1 MRSKVCSIFQDV
13 KQKLDYLNKIYAD
26 IVKTHSQKEYT
37 FGLDSF
43 YFQGKLIDIEYEDMN
58 RLFLAITNRMYCEY
72 FKLYK
77 IIIEYISNNI
87 TDPKLLDLIKV
98 SNNYPVYKDLEPFK
112 LYNFEII
119 QNIHEIIITL
129 LHSIN
134 GCIINKERD
143 LDAHKAKNNTGLNID
158 NFVNTFNFN
167 IVIMREKLVLFVTY
181 IEFFHKLHN
190 KYLKR
195 FTTKLQLMF
204 SQINNDIKFD
214 DTDQTKKTKRA
225 SLLHNIADDN
235 VDNALLAELHNSM
248 TSLPSPVNNSFV
260 HELFPEIAGLDDP
273 DHITLNIDNRSE
285 NKNEISD
292 VLLEDTVEIKGGAED
307 IKENEEHKEKEEY
320 KENEEKE
327 KDEDIKENEE
337 KEEHKENIEVKKNE
351 ILEVQTIK
359 IKRAYKPKKPKN

>member
-1 MRSKVCSIFQDV
+1 MDTRLNQLARDFTNIVGLKDNNIKTLDTLIQKINKLKEIYAEFIKNNKQSIF
-13 KQKLDYLNKIYAD
+13 I
-26 IVKTHSQKEYT
+26 

-43 YFQGKLIDIEYEDMN
+43 HFQGKLIDIEYEDMN

-87 TDPKLLDLIKV
+87 TDPKLLDLIKI

-143 LDAHKAKNNTGLNID
+143 LDAHKVKNNTGLNID
-158 NFVNTFNFN
+158 NFVTTFNFN

-214 DTDQTKKTKRA
+214 DTDH
-225 SLLHNIADDN
+225 LHDIADDN
-235 VDNALLAELHNSM
+235 VDNTLLVELHNSM
-248 TSLPSPVNNSFV
+248 TTSSPTNTTTTTNTTNSGLQN
-260 HELFPEIAGLDDP
+260 LFPEIVSP
-273 DHITLNIDNRSE
+273 DECSAPENITLNIGIDN
-285 NKNEISD
+285 ISIIED
-292 VLLEDTVEIKGGAED
+292 VAEKD
-307 IKENEEHKEKEEY
+307 IKEDEHDLLLEKV
-320 KENEEKE
+320 KENK
-327 KDEDIKENEE
+327 
-337 KEEHKENIEVKKNE
+337 
-351 ILEVQTIK
+351 EVQTIK
-359 IKRAYKPKKPKN
+359 IKRAYKPKKPKS

>member
-1 MRSKVCSIFQDV
+1 MDIRLNNLTQDFTNIVELKDDNIKTLDILIQKINKLKEIYAEFIKNNKQSIF
-13 KQKLDYLNKIYAD
+13 I
-26 IVKTHSQKEYT
+26 

-43 YFQGKLIDIEYEDMN
+43 HFQGKLIDIEYEDMN

-87 TDPKLLDLIKV
+87 TDPKLLDLIKI

-134 GCIINKERD
+134 QCIINKERD
-143 LDAHKAKNNTGLNID
+143 LDAHKVKNNTGLNID
-158 NFVNTFNFN
+158 NFVTTFNFN
-167 IVIMREKLVLFVTY
+167 IVIMREKLTLFVTY

-214 DTDQTKKTKRA
+214 DTDQTKRLRDIK
-225 SLLHNIADDN
+225 DDN
-235 VDNALLAELHNSM
+235 VDNTLLVELHHSMNDSSVSSPNDATTNTTTTNTTTTNTTNSE
-248 TSLPSPVNNSFV
+248 L
-260 HELFPEIAGLDDP
+260 HDLFPEIVSP
-273 DHITLNIDNRSE
+273 DECSARENITLNIDND
-285 NKNEISD
+285 NISIIED
-292 VLLEDTVEIKGGAED
+292 VAEKD
-307 IKENEEHKEKEEY
+307 IKEDEPDLLLEKEEKVEEV
-320 KENEEKE
+320 KENK
-327 KDEDIKENEE
+327 
-337 KEEHKENIEVKKNE
+337 
-351 ILEVQTIK
+351 EVQTIK

>member
-1 MRSKVCSIFQDV
+1 MDIRLNNLTQDFTNIVELKDDNIKTLDILIQKINKLKEIYAEFIKNNKQSIF
-13 KQKLDYLNKIYAD
+13 I
-26 IVKTHSQKEYT
+26 

-43 YFQGKLIDIEYEDMN
+43 HFQGKLIDIEYEDMN

-87 TDPKLLDLIKV
+87 TDPKLLDLIKI

-134 GCIINKERD
+134 QCIINKERD
-143 LDAHKAKNNTGLNID
+143 LDAHKVKNNTGLNID
-158 NFVNTFNFN
+158 NFVTTFNFN
-167 IVIMREKLVLFVTY
+167 IVIMREKLTLFVTY

-214 DTDQTKKTKRA
+214 DTDQTKRLRDIK
-225 SLLHNIADDN
+225 DDN
-235 VDNALLAELHNSM
+235 VDNNSM
-248 TSLPSPVNNSFV
+248 NDSSVSSPNDATTNTTNS
-260 HELFPEIAGLDDP
+260 ELQDLFPEIVSP
-273 DHITLNIDNRSE
+273 DECSARENITLNIGIDN
-285 NKNEISD
+285 ISIIED
-292 VLLEDTVEIKGGAED
+292 VAEKD
-307 IKENEEHKEKEEY
+307 IKENDEPDLLLEKEEKVEEV
-320 KENEEKE
+320 KENK
-327 KDEDIKENEE
+327 
-337 KEEHKENIEVKKNE
+337 
-351 ILEVQTIK
+351 EVQTIK

>member
-1 MRSKVCSIFQDV
+1 MDIRLNNLTQDFTNIVELKDDNIKTLDILIQKINKLKEIYAEFIKNNKQSIF
-13 KQKLDYLNKIYAD
+13 I
-26 IVKTHSQKEYT
+26 

-43 YFQGKLIDIEYEDMN
+43 HFQGKLIDIEYEDMN

-87 TDPKLLDLIKV
+87 TDPKLLDLIKI

-134 GCIINKERD
+134 QCIINKERD
-143 LDAHKAKNNTGLNID
+143 LDAHKVKNNTGLNID
-158 NFVNTFNFN
+158 NFVTTFNFN
-167 IVIMREKLVLFVTY
+167 IVIMREKLTLFVTY

-214 DTDQTKKTKRA
+214 DTDQTKRLRDIK
-225 SLLHNIADDN
+225 DDN
-235 VDNALLAELHNSM
+235 VDNTLLVELHHSMNDSSVSSPNDATTNTTNSE
-248 TSLPSPVNNSFV
+248 LQD
-260 HELFPEIAGLDDP
+260 LFPEIVSP
-273 DHITLNIDNRSE
+273 DECSAPENITLNIGIDN
-285 NKNEISD
+285 ISIIED
-292 VLLEDTVEIKGGAED
+292 VAEKD
-307 IKENEEHKEKEEY
+307 IKEDESDLLLEKEEKVEEV
-320 KENEEKE
+320 KENK
-327 KDEDIKENEE
+327 
-337 KEEHKENIEVKKNE
+337 
-351 ILEVQTIK
+351 EVQTIK